1 MRGNQLG
8 LYGQTQFV
16 EPAYSTI
23 TLIIIVM
30 SIQVT
35 DVTRIQYSHVTIPAS
50 LVFTH
55 FFFFRWSVIILFR
68 YLTPSLF
75 SI

>member
-55 FFFFRWSVIILFR
+55 FFFFLDGV
-68 YLTPSLF
+68 SLF
-75 SI
+75 YLDT

>member
-23 TLIIIVM
+23 TLIIIV
-30 SIQVT
+30 IQVT

-55 FFFFRWSVIILFR
+55 FFFLDGV
-68 YLTPSLF
+68 SLF
-75 SI
+75 YLDT

>member
-1 MRGNQLG
+1 MRGNQLR

-16 EPAYSTI
+16 EPAFSTI
-23 TLIIIVM
+23 TLVIIVM

-35 DVTRIQYSHVTIPAS
+35 DVTRIQYNHVTIPAS
-50 LVFTH
+50 FVFTH